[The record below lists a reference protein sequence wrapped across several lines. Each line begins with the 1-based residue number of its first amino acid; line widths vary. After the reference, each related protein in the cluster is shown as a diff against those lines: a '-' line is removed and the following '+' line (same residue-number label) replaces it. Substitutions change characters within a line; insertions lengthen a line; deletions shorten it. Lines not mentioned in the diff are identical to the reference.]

1 MVLQSPPTTFGVPR
15 GVRVLYAAVALL
27 FLAFTVHAVT
37 NVGGNGLDSFF
48 ENWVSDAVP
57 IGCATICFVR
67 AWRVRAERTAW
78 AAIGLGIALWAAG
91 DIYYSLFL
99 ASRAVVPVPSVAD
112 ILWLGEYPVSVLGV
126 LLLMRSRHTAED
138 ARAWLDGSISGL
150 AVSAAVAAIVLPS
163 VLSASSDV
171 ATAAFLTN
179 VAYPVGDMILLGSI
193 GAALA
198 VRNWRFSRMWTG
210 LALGF
215 GVFALSDVLFLVK
228 SADGTYVAGTVI
240 DAGWLLGGVCL
251 AAAAWQPIDSRAA
264 GRRGGFGLLLPSAFG
279 SMSLFLLIW
288 DHFQRLST
296 AALVLSAASVVAVL
310 ARMTLALAENLRMV
324 ARLREEA
331 QALSMKNDEL
341 LEIDG
346 LKESLR
352 QAQKMEALGQ
362 LAGGVAHDFNNLL
375 TVISGYTAL
384 LRSKVRDED
393 DGSAEKLDAI
403 ATAAERANDLTRQL
417 LTFSPGQLVQTSEV
431 DLNASVRETE
441 VLTGSTLGDV
451 RLELRLTDGLPAI
464 HADEGQISQ
473 VLLNLLL
480 NARDAMS
487 GAGVIGIAT
496 TIAHAT
502 DGDFVELTVTDTGSG
517 IDLETQARIFEPFFS
532 TKGKDGTGLGLATA
546 YGIVEASGGS
556 IAVESTLGAGTT
568 FTLQFPVSADAS
580 AACVIA
586 PEARAPET
594 LRILLVEDERAVR
607 ELLVVQ
613 LESLGHSVV
622 DAATPARACELY
634 EPSADDFDV
643 VVTDVVMPGMDG
655 WRLTTLLRALN
666 PDLPVVL
673 MSGYTD
679 GAVDMLEV
687 GGATAFMQKPF
698 DIDELAEN
706 IRAVVERRAVRL
718 PALAGSR

>member
-1 MVLQSPPTTFGVPR
+1 MVLRPPYAPRMPRTVRFGY
-15 GVRVLYAAVALL
+15 GVALLL
-27 FLAFTVHAVT
+27 FLAYATHAAT
-37 NVGGNGLDSFF
+37 NAGGDALDPLFQKWI
-48 ENWVSDAVP
+48 NDAIP
-57 IGCATICFVR
+57 AICAAICLAR
-67 AWRVRAERTAW
+67 AWRVRADRGAW
-78 AAIGLGIALWAAG
+78 ALIGTGIALWTAG
-91 DIYYSLFL
+91 NLYYSVYLIDRVPL
-99 ASRAVVPVPSVAD
+99 PVPSVAD
-112 ILWLGEYPVSVLGV
+112 GLWLAQYPVSVIA
-126 LLLMRSRHTAED
+126 LLLLTRSR
-138 ARAWLDGSISGL
+138 RAADGVRIWLDGSIAGL
-150 AVSAAVAAIVLPS
+150 AISAAIAAIALPS
-163 VLSASSDV
+163 VLGASGDAS
-171 ATAAFLTN
+171 TAAFLTN
-179 VAYPVGDMILLGSI
+179 VAYPVGDMVLLGSI
-193 GAALA
+193 TTALA
-198 VRNWRFSRMWTG
+198 VRHWRFNRMWSS

-215 GVFALSDVLFLVK
+215 VAFAFSDVMFLVK
-228 SADGTYVAGTVI
+228 ASNGTYVVGTIV
-240 DAGWLLGGVCL
+240 DAGWLLGGL
-251 AAAAWQPIDSRAA
+251 FLSAAAWQPVEQRVPE
-264 GRRGGFGLLLPSAFG
+264 GRTRFALLLPSLFG
-279 SMSLFLLIW
+279 SMSLLLLIW
-288 DHFQRLST
+288 DHFDRLTT

-331 QALSMKNDEL
+331 QALSEKNDEL

-384 LRSKVRDED
+384 LRSKARDD

-417 LTFSPGQLVQTSEV
+417 LTFSPGQVIQTSEV

-441 VLTGSTLGDV
+441 GLIDSTLGDI
-451 RLELRLTDGLPAI
+451 RLELRLADGLPAI
-464 HADEGQISQ
+464 RADAGQISQ
-473 VLLNLLL
+473 VLLNLVL

-496 TIAHAT
+496 KIALAT
-502 DGDFVELTVTDTGSG
+502 DGEFVELTVADTGSG

-556 IAVESTLGAGTT
+556 IAVDSTLGVGTT
-568 FTLQFPVSADAS
+568 FTLQFPTAPDLP
-580 AACVIA
+580 AARV
-586 PEARAPET
+586 RATRAGAHET

-607 ELLVVQ
+607 ELLIVQ
-613 LESLGHSVV
+613 LESLGHRVV
-622 DAATPARACELY
+622 AAPTPTRACELY
-634 EPSADDFDV
+634 EPSPDDFDV
-643 VVTDVVMPGMDG
+643 VVTDVVMPEMDG
-655 WRLTTLLRALN
+655 WHLTTRLRAVN

-687 GGATAFMQKPF
+687 DGATAFLQKPF
-698 DIDELAEN
+698 GIDELAEN
-706 IRAVVERRAVRL
+706 IRAVVGK
-718 PALAGSR
+718 PALVDSR